1 MGVVAIIDLLFDFI
15 LFVVFV
21 WVVVSWIVFF
31 SARSSM
37 RFRNRSTYNTL
48 ARIDALLSRFIV
60 PLLRP
65 FRRLVPAW
73 KTGGIDWSPMLLL
86 LAIYIARYLVHWI
99 AGLIL
104 FR

>member
-1 MGVVAIIDLLFDFI
+1 MIGVTLYNIISLILNVI
-15 LFVVFV
+15 LFIVFV

-31 SARSSM
+31 SSRSSM
-37 RFRNRSTYNTL
+37 RWRKRNLYTSLQRL
-48 ARIDALLSRFIV
+48 DAFLSRFTI

-86 LAIYIARYLVHWI
+86 LAIYLVRYLV
-99 AGLIL
+99 GLIL
-104 FR
+104 LR